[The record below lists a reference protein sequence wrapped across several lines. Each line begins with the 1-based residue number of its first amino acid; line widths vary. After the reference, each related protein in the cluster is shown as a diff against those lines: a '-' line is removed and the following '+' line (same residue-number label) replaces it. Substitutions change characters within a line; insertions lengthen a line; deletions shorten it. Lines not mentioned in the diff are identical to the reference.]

1 MSTPTEITP
10 QQAAEKIAD
19 GAQLIDVRRRDEW
32 DAARLAGATHF
43 PLEILTSKVGDIDK
57 DRPIVFYCHSG
68 SRSAMATEA
77 FAASGYDAYNLAG
90 GIKAWKASDLPVEPP
105 GAEIVH

>member
-10 QQAAEKIAD
+10 QQAAEKIAE
-19 GAQLIDVRRRDEW
+19 GAQIIDVRRRDEW
-32 DAARLAGATHF
+32 EGARLAGAQHF
-43 PLEILTSKVGDIDK
+43 PLEILTSKIADIDK
-57 DRPIVFYCHSG
+57 ERPIVFYCYSG

-90 GIKAWKASDLPVEPP
+90 GITAWRDSDLPIEPP